1 MFLSPSF
8 RLLSYQIEIDNFM
21 TYKSIFIILF
31 NLATCKT
38 NFLRKIHLY
47 ILNKQSCSQQ
57 GFYGIIAIECTR
69 EPWKTKSSKALP
81 SDYTQEEVSMA
92 DLLLIDDDIDVLEIN
107 RKYLTGEGFTVH
119 TADTPQK
126 GIALAKKL
134 NPSCIVLDVMMPGM
148 DGFEV
153 CRQIRTFSA
162 APIIFLTGKSSEDD
176 KITGLLTG
184 ADDYLVKPYGLR
196 ELTARIQA
204 LLRRASMQVAPV
216 PDTNVLTFRD
226 LTIDKLAHK
235 AFYKGEDLGL
245 ANREYEVLL
254 YLATHPNQD
263 VTFEELGT
271 ALFGVYSEEDR
282 RSVMVNVS
290 RLRKKMTIDYPL
302 ENMIETVWSKGYRF
316 ISK

>member
-1 MFLSPSF
+1 
-8 RLLSYQIEIDNFM
+8 
-21 TYKSIFIILF
+21 
-31 NLATCKT
+31 
-38 NFLRKIHLY
+38 
-47 ILNKQSCSQQ
+47 
-57 GFYGIIAIECTR
+57 
-69 EPWKTKSSKALP
+69 
-81 SDYTQEEVSMA
+81 MA

-119 TADTPQK
+119 TADTPEK
-126 GIALAKKL
+126 GISLAKKL

-176 KITGLLTG
+176 KITGLFTG

-204 LLRRASMQVAPV
+204 LLRRASMQAAPV
-216 PDTNVLTFRD
+216 TDTNVLTFRD

-235 AFYKGEDLGL
+235 AIYKGEDLCL

-290 RLRKKMTIDYPL
+290 RLRKKMTIDYTL

>member
-1 MFLSPSF
+1 
-8 RLLSYQIEIDNFM
+8 
-21 TYKSIFIILF
+21 
-31 NLATCKT
+31 
-38 NFLRKIHLY
+38 
-47 ILNKQSCSQQ
+47 
-57 GFYGIIAIECTR
+57 
-69 EPWKTKSSKALP
+69 
-81 SDYTQEEVSMA
+81 MA

-107 RKYLTGEGFTVH
+107 RKYLTGEGFTVQI
-119 TADTPQK
+119 ADTPQK
-126 GIALAKKL
+126 GIALAQKM
-134 NPSCIVLDVMMPGM
+134 NPSCIVLDVMMPDM

-153 CRQIRTFSA
+153 CQIIRSFSS

-176 KITGLLTG
+176 KINGLLTG

-204 LLRRASMQVAPV
+204 LLRRASMQAAPAEN
-216 PDTNVLTFRD
+216 TNLLTFGD
-226 LTIDKLAHK
+226 LTIDKLTHK
-235 AFYKGEDLGL
+235 AAYKGQDLGL
-245 ANREYEVLL
+245 AKREYEVLL

-271 ALFGVYSEEDR
+271 SLFGIYSEADR

-290 RLRKKMTIDYPL
+290 RLRKKMTIDFAL